1 MTCDHHEGRAVV
13 GVEVDVTLFPEVGIR
28 VVGAGAIVEAGVKT
42 IVDLHHH
49 SQFISEHNI
58 EHAVTA

>member
-1 MTCDHHEGRAVV
+1 M
-13 GVEVDVTLFPEVGIR
+13 DVTLFPEVGIR